1 MQNPNNPNCFNNMN
15 VPQQPWGQP
24 PHFRGFPSQGP
35 WGQPMPNQIH
45 PQPNVGAWYHSFNF
59 DGAREKLEDAKK
71 FAKENGSNFG
81 NIPSYEEFQKEIRKN
96 KLKTLESQIRS
107 AIFPHTF
114 GNFGSINSPQILSL
128 NGYRIEGLGEKLKN
142 FDREA
147 KVEILNSLGNF
158 YSLIKLNI
166 EDLTNVRDVLK
177 IIVEEFDNNISNQT
191 NMLKSLDMEI
201 EIVKSDKS
209 EDKDLEKE
217 EAIKSLEELSVS
229 LRDLGLTDE
238 EVEAKLQAIQ
248 KVLK

>member
-1 MQNPNNPNCFNNMN
+1 MQNTNNPNGFNNMSI
-15 VPQQPWGQP
+15 PQQPWSQT
-24 PHFRGFPSQGP
+24 PHFQGFPSQGP

-45 PQPNVGAWYHSFNF
+45 QQPNVGAWYHSFNF
-59 DGAREKLEDAKK
+59 DSAREKLKDAEK

-81 NIPSYEEFQKEIRKN
+81 NIPGYEELQKEIRN
-96 KLKTLESQIRS
+96 SKLKALETQIRS
-107 AIFPHTF
+107 AIFPYSF
-114 GNFGSINSPQILSL
+114 GNSTTVNPPQILSL
-128 NGYRIEGLGEKLKN
+128 NGYRIEGMGEKLKN

-147 KVEILNSLGNF
+147 KVEILSNLGNF
-158 YSLIKLNI
+158 YSVIKLKI

-177 IIVEEFDNNISNQT
+177 FIIEEFDNNISNQT
-191 NMLKSLDMEI
+191 NMLKSLDAEI
-201 EIVKSDKS
+201 EIIKSEKS

-248 KVLK
+248 KALK